1 MKKADIYRSFS
12 YFAGM
17 CLIAFNWKNHPEYK
31 LILVGNR
38 DEFFERP
45 SASLGKWEHGFFAGK
60 DLKAGGT
67 WMGMHPNGRFATL
80 TNYRDLKNPK
90 KDPKTRGNL
99 VKDFLESE
107 ISPFEYLKGIE
118 VEKYNYE
125 GFNLI
130 VGDQNHLFYLSN
142 YKDGIEEIHPGL
154 YGISN
159 ALLDT
164 PWTKLEMAKNC
175 LAKNIEEDLLDYGSM
190 FEVVQSKKM
199 DADEL
204 LPETGA
210 TYHQEKHLSA
220 QFICIDDYY
229 GTVNSTILLWKHSGE
244 VVMLERT
251 FDQLKGETSDS
262 KIEFEMIKS

>member
-1 MKKADIYRSFS
+1 MKKVDIYLPFL
-12 YFAGM
+12 YFADM

-45 SASLGKWEHGFFAGK
+45 STSLGKWEQGFFAGK

-107 ISPFEYLKGIE
+107 ISPLEYLKRIE
-118 VEKYNYE
+118 AEKDNYE
-125 GFNLI
+125 GFNLF
-130 VGDQNHLFYLSN
+130 VGDQDHLFYMSN
-142 YKDGIEEIHPGL
+142 YKDGIEEIQSGL

-164 PWTKLEMAKNC
+164 PWTKLKIAKNR
-175 LAKNIEEDLLDYGSM
+175 LAQNIEVDRLDYDSM
-190 FEVVQSKKM
+190 FEVVHSKKM
-199 DADEL
+199 DPDEL
-204 LPETGA
+204 LPDTGA

-220 QFICIDDYY
+220 QFIRIDDYY
-229 GTVNSTILLWKHSGE
+229 GTVNSTVLLWKHSGE
-244 VVMLERT
+244 AVMLERT

-262 KIEFEMIKS
+262 KVEFEVFKP